1 MLWWPQ
7 NPVVW
12 WLQSGRCSWPPGRTS
27 PTRTKPSSR
36 SRTAPSAQ
44 VGPNPPRGALKGL
57 SSPQLVLSLFLSP
70 PPVPQRRRQ
79 QQAAG
84 QQHLH
89 HRQEDGGGAGHALP
103 VPEAHQR
110 HLGAGRAP
118 HPAQQPHPH
127 GTAPPHPPPAPI
139 PLGGTHGVP
148 IGSPL
153 PQQRDAESPQPQKS
167 LGCSPLSPSSLPFS
181 WLGGA
186 RCHPAVPWGLSPSLG
201 VQPELLAPHNPPPPL
216 FLNPPSPALPE
227 MPSARGL
234 PARVP
239 GLRHHPEE
247 LRGGR
252 SSPLRVPPSPSS
264 PSTEPLFPW
273 APPLGAADGSIAPS
287 LGWL

>member
-70 PPVPQRRRQ
+70 PQD
-79 QQAAG
+79 AASSKLQGSNIFTIAKRTVEG
-84 QQHLH
+84 QDMLYQSLKLTNGIWVLAEL
-89 HRQEDGGGAGHALP
+89 RI
-103 VPEAHQR
+103 
-110 HLGAGRAP
+110 
-118 HPAQQPHPH
+118 QPSNP
-127 GTAPPHPPPAPI
+127 TLTVRPPHPPLPPPF
-139 PLGGTHGVP
+139 PLGGTRGVP
-148 IGSPL
+148 IGSPS
-153 PQQRDAESPQPQKS
+153 PRQRDAGSPQPQKS

-201 VQPELLAPHNPPPPL
+201 VQPELLAPHNPPPPY
-216 FLNPPSPALPE
+216 F
-227 MPSARGL
+227 
-234 PARVP
+234 
-239 GLRHHPEE
+239 
-247 LRGGR
+247 
-252 SSPLRVPPSPSS
+252 
-264 PSTEPLFPW
+264 
-273 APPLGAADGSIAPS
+273 
-287 LGWL
+287 